1 MTTIADQPIVIGV
14 GAAVVDGTQLLLV
27 RRGREPGKGLWAVPG
42 GKVRFGETLEEAAA
56 REVAEETG
64 LHVVI
69 GDLIWAGESIG
80 DHGHIV
86 LIDFL
91 AEVTEGDLESGD
103 DAEEAEWVEITD
115 LGDWPLTPTMFQLVD
130 VLRERM

>member
-91 AEVTEGDLESGD
+91 AEVTEGDLEPGD
-103 DAEEAEWVEITD
+103 DAEEAEWVEIAD

-130 VLRERM
+130 LLRERL